1 LNKVGLDESTSLSSR
16 AFELYVQQ
24 KAPLKVA
31 CELNLEADKAIHYYH
46 EYFKLLG
53 ITEFTRVYL
62 QVKDNP
68 MGFVRLFELSQK
80 LGMGNDEVVELL
92 KIANGHT
99 INIFSH
105 LGLLDSKVY
114 FFCVIIYQLLI
125 LVISIA
131 LLIELILISDSYK
144 NLQEMMYYHHTI
156 TQANI
161 CHYHN
166 SAIVVC
172 NIQFFITALFQYP
185 KSRYYQSRN
194 SCLDIRDII
203 RNFCIIIHFSYIA
216 RNNSQDIIAEPIMI
230 LFHCHITLREIF
242 MPSFCF

>member
-46 EYFKLLG
+46 EYFKHLG

-131 LLIELILISDSYK
+131 LLIELILISADPKIYK
-144 NLQEMMYYHHTI
+144 
-156 TQANI
+156 
-161 CHYHN
+161 
-166 SAIVVC
+166 
-172 NIQFFITALFQYP
+172 
-185 KSRYYQSRN
+185 K
-194 SCLDIRDII
+194 
-203 RNFCIIIHFSYIA
+203 
-216 RNNSQDIIAEPIMI
+216 
-230 LFHCHITLREIF
+230 
-242 MPSFCF
+242 